1 MAETMTRSFG
11 MRERRGMASFCAAG
25 LSCRRRSV
33 PPAPHPGPRH
43 GGFTLFELILAI
55 VLMTLFAGILLG
67 RFLFYQEAAE
77 KAAMERTV
85 NALRS
90 AIDIKVATLIAR
102 GRSAEIAELAR
113 ANPVDLLS
121 DKPGDYAGAYYH
133 LATIEL
139 APGHWYYDLQDRQ
152 LVYVVEH
159 GAHFAADKEGRKW
172 VRYQMALVRDG
183 GGVSSAEPASG
194 EVTGVLLRQVAP
206 YAWKPG

>member
-1 MAETMTRSFG
+1 MAEIG
-11 MRERRGMASFCAAG
+11 MPALHPDPRR
-25 LSCRRRSV
+25 
-33 PPAPHPGPRH
+33 

-55 VLMTLFAGILLG
+55 VLVTLFAGILLG

-102 GRSAEIAELAR
+102 GRASEIADLAR

-121 DKPGDYAGAYYH
+121 DKPTDYAGEYYH

-139 APGHWYYDLQDRQ
+139 APGHWYYDLEDRQ

-159 GAHFAADKEGRKW
+159 GAHFTPDKQGRKW
-172 VRYQMALVRDG
+172 VRYRTALVHDG
-183 GGVSSAEPASG
+183 SMPRTAESESG
-194 EVTGVLLRQVAP
+194 QAAGALLKEVESYV
-206 YAWKPG
+206 WKPG